1 MSTFK
6 LPESQK
12 VYKRATDK
20 QLRKCKLPRVV
31 WCLLDLLEEEMNVS
45 SLAIELNLSE
55 ADTQMI
61 IDECLKRKLVIASA
75 PEELSYDDYFSCEER
90 VSCESAAVPQT
101 VEETNEDVDF
111 TLEEDDPDVTTVDI
125 DFEGEEFA
133 FG

>member
-1 MSTFK
+1 
-6 LPESQK
+6 
-12 VYKRATDK
+12 
-20 QLRKCKLPRVV
+20 
-31 WCLLDLLEEEMNVS
+31 
-45 SLAIELNLSE
+45 
-55 ADTQMI
+55 MI